1 MNPQSEFRNPNLE
14 PPAPGSMPPAPC
26 SSPGRGRP
34 RALDDAKR
42 REICALVAGGCAVR
56 DAARYV
62 RCSARTIRREAER
75 DPDFHQQL
83 RRSEMY
89 AQLSPL
95 RSMQQAVATHWR
107 AAAWMLER
115 AYPDRFAR
123 RDPAAFAPKQARR
136 LLGEVLSI
144 ISSEVPDVFQYER
157 IEKRLRPTFEY
168 IIRDACD
175 GRRTSRGLRRAM
187 RFFEQKERHNNDPF
201 AQLGF
206 PMPNLAP
213 PHDVKVGRASDK
225 VGRGPMEVDR
235 GSPDP
240 APAPDTTAGRR
251 GASAPGNPSDP
262 DSAPAKFVDF
272 AAFLREI
279 KARNKSNNLPPD
291 VS

>member
-1 MNPQSEFRNPNLE
+1 MPN
-14 PPAPGSMPPAPC
+14 A
-26 SSPGRGRP
+26 
-34 RALDDAKR
+34 AKSAR
-42 REICALVAGGCAVR
+42 FVAGGCAVR
-56 DAARYV
+56 DAAHYV

-107 AAAWMLER
+107 AAAWMLEL

-175 GRRTSRGLRRAM
+175 SRRTSRNLRRAM
-187 RFFEQKERHNNDPF
+187 QFFEQKERHNNDPF
-201 AQLGF
+201 AQFGF
-206 PMPNLAP
+206 PMPNQAS
-213 PHDVKVGRASDK
+213 PHDAKVGRTTDEVGRASDK
-225 VGRGPMEVDR
+225 VGRG
-235 GSPDP
+235 SPDP
-240 APAPDTTAGRR
+240 APPPPPRLR
-251 GASAPGNPSDP
+251 ASAASLRLATHPTPIQLPPRFATSP
-262 DSAPAKFVDF
+262 RHCAKSTRDLRPTTGPPM
-272 AAFLREI
+272 LRE
-279 KARNKSNNLPPD
+279 
-291 VS
+291 VQ